1 MMAKRVFI
9 TGIVFTLILTLSAC
23 NLPMVGTSAEVT
35 PDIAGTVAARV
46 AIEQAAQTMV
56 AQTLSAGNSGAPQVS
71 TSTNTIQAPPEAT
84 FTATL
89 SPTITL
95 TPTLEG
101 VFLTVSQDTY
111 CRFGGPYSSFKILA
125 TVKIGQKVEVIAR
138 NPENDSYYVKNPY
151 EANSTCWL
159 YGKYATVTGNAAGL
173 TVATMNP
180 TPTPTNT
187 PTPTVGF
194 SVSYV
199 GLETCAPQYAFKLF
213 IKNTGSSIWQSI
225 SITGSDTVTAFVIN
239 HSSNTFKEYSGC
251 SIGVTQ
257 ADLTPGESSYVLN
270 VSPGQFNY
278 DPTGHA
284 ISINVTLC
292 TLDGGAGT
300 CKSTPLSFTP

>member
-1 MMAKRVFI
+1 MKAKRILFSAL
-9 TGIVFTLILTLSAC
+9 VFTIILTLTAC
-23 NLPMVGTSAEVT
+23 NLPIGANPAGT
-35 PDIAGTVAARV
+35 PDIAGTVAAKV

-56 AQTLSAGNSGAPQVS
+56 AQTLSAAQPAAN

-84 FTATL
+84 FTPTL
-89 SPTITL
+89 EPTITL

-111 CRFGGPYSSFKILA
+111 CRFGGPYSSFKIIT

-159 YGKYATVTGNAAGL
+159 YGKYATVTGNASGL

-180 TPTPTNT
+180 TPTPTYT
-187 PTPTVGF
+187 PTPAIGF
-194 SVSYV
+194 SVNYV
-199 GLETCAPQYAFKLF
+199 SLETCGPQYAFKLF
-213 IKNTGSSIWQSI
+213 IKNTGSSTWQYI
-225 SITGSDTVTAFVIN
+225 SITGSDTVTAFAIN
-239 HSSNTFKEYSGC
+239 HSSNTFKEYAGC
-251 SIGVTQ
+251 VAGVVQ

-278 DPTGHA
+278 DPTGHN

-300 CKSTPLSFTP
+300 CKSVPLSFTP